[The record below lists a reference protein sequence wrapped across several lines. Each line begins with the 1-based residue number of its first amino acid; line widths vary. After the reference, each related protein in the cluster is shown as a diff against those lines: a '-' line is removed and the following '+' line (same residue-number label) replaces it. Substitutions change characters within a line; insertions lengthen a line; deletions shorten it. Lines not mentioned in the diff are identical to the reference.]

1 MRSRRSAQALVL
13 AAALP
18 AALIAG
24 APART
29 APVSGSWGTA
39 QQIPGLAALNVG
51 GAAQVWSLS
60 CPSTGNCSAA
70 GLYVGRAQRVGI
82 FVASQHNGRWG
93 RAEQLPGTAALN
105 VGNYASLNYV
115 SCARPGHCSAA
126 GNYGGRGGSL
136 GAYVDSEH
144 NGRWERAE
152 RVPGITA
159 RGSGVTELNSLSCGS
174 VGNCSAGGSY
184 AERSGR
190 TEAFVV
196 TQRNGRWGHAEEVP
210 GTAAL
215 NTGGLAEINSVSCR
229 SAGNCTAGGD
239 YSTPGNVNVM
249 PTRAFVVSQ
258 QNGRWGRAELLPGL
272 TALDTGRQ
280 SQVTSVSCSS
290 PGNCAAAGYYTTRSY
305 NSLAFVV
312 SERHGRWGKALEV
325 PGIAALS
332 KAGFAVID
340 SVSCATAS
348 SCAAGGHYAVDV
360 GGLITDRAFAV
371 AEQNGTWGRA
381 EQVPGLAALG
391 NGKGSVLW
399 SVSCAGAGHCSGGGQ
414 YTFGQHG
421 SIRFRAYVVSQS
433 RGAWGEAGQV
443 PGLRGESADVR
454 SVSCAP
460 AGRCTAGGYY
470 VRSGRSQAFVVSQT
484 G

>member
-1 MRSRRSAQALVL
+1 MRSRRTAQALVL
-13 AAALP
+13 AAVLP

-24 APART
+24 APVA
-29 APVSGSWGTA
+29 AAVAGSWGRA
-39 QQIPGLAALNVG
+39 EQIPGLAALNAG
-51 GAAQVWSLS
+51 GSAQVSSLS
-60 CPSTGNCSAA
+60 CPSTGNCSAT
-70 GLYVGRAQRVGI
+70 GLYEGHAGSVGI
-82 FVASQHNGRWG
+82 FVASQHQGRWG
-93 RAEQLPGTAALN
+93 RAEELPGTAALN

-115 SCARPGHCSAA
+115 SCARPGYCSAA
-126 GNYGGRGGSL
+126 GNYGGRGDSL
-136 GAYVDSEH
+136 GVYVDSER
-144 NGRWERAE
+144 NGRWNKAE

-159 RGSGVTELNSLSCGS
+159 RVSGVTELNSLSCGS
-174 VGNCSAGGSY
+174 AGNCSAGGSY

-196 TQRNGRWGHAEEVP
+196 SERTGRWGDAEEVP

-239 YSTPGNVNVM
+239 YSMPGNVNVM

-258 QNGRWGRAELLPGL
+258 KNGRWGRAELLPGL

-280 SQVTSVSCSS
+280 SRVISVSCSS
-290 PGNCAAAGYYTTRSY
+290 AGNCAAAGYYTTRSY

-312 SERHGRWGKALEV
+312 SQRHGRWGKAREV

-348 SCAAGGHYAVDV
+348 SCGAGGHYAVDV
-360 GGLITDRAFAV
+360 HGLITDRAFAV

-399 SVSCAGAGHCSGGGQ
+399 SVSCAGAGRCSGGGQ
-414 YTFGQHG
+414 YTAGQHG
-421 SIRFRAYVVSQS
+421 SLRFRAYVVSQS

-454 SVSCAP
+454 SVSCVP

-470 VRSGRSQAFVVSQT
+470 VRSGRTQAFVVSQT
-484 G
+484 S